1 MCGGLFC
8 FTAKSFLIK
17 IFLFLLLCKSS
28 SSSSR
33 KSEKRVAA
41 TKQSIFILLNTSL
54 ITAPIF
60 CAVNFILLFIF
71 VDIFFF
77 WLSLFWILQS
87 LWDRYSYSWHFG
99 FRVEITLITIAM
111 DRHKQCRKDADQ
123 MNWSDLARYDTLC
136 FPREMT
142 ES

>member
-41 TKQSIFILLNTSL
+41 TKQSIFILLNTSS
-54 ITAPIF
+54 ITASIF

-71 VDIFFF
+71 VDIFFSGCHF
-77 WLSLFWILQS
+77 FEYYNHYEIGILTADTS
-87 LWDRYSYSWHFG
+87 VPG
-99 FRVEITLITIAM
+99 VEITLITIAM

-123 MNWSDLARYDTLC
+123 MN
-136 FPREMT
+136 
-142 ES
+142 